1 MPLIKLTFKPG
12 INRDTTNYSNEGG
25 WYDGDHIRFLSG
37 FPQKIGGWVKAIPG
51 LLAGVCRQMWN
62 YTTTFGDN
70 FLALGTNNKIYIEA
84 GSNLYDITPL
94 RATFST
100 PDTDNC
106 FDLVYGSNTITVNID
121 DHGAQPCDY
130 VTFSGVE
137 GSGGFVGGIPESEF
151 NTTHCVRSVIDT
163 NSFTITLPS
172 VAVFGDGWGL
182 DDWSEGEWGIGG
194 TGGLTLP
201 GVGGTNITAEFD
213 IESGNATI
221 TYGYGWGTGTWNA
234 NIGWGTGS
242 TQPVLLP
249 QRDWW
254 FDNFDNDLVANIRNG
269 PAYYWVRGTNA
280 NPATALS
287 TRAELLSDIAD
298 NEGFDGEDVPAKVM
312 QMVMSQ
318 NDKHL
323 IAFGAV
329 PYGSTD
335 PNDFDPLL
343 IRWADQDNPFQWEIS
358 ATTSA
363 GFIRVSRGSRIV
375 RALPTRQEILVW
387 TESHLFSFQFLGTTD
402 VFGLQELADN
412 ISIIS
417 PRSVVTANNITYWMG
432 KEKFYAYSGRVE
444 TVPTT
449 VRQYVFENLNFN
461 QADQIVAGSNEGWN
475 EVWWCYPSK
484 NSNTNDRYVIFN
496 YAEKIWYFG
505 TISRTAWLDSPLRD
519 FPLSANAPGLATGAT
534 CCDLQTIVYYQEN
547 GVDDDGLPL
556 PAYIQ
561 SSDQDIGDGEHFMLT
576 RRIIPDIDFSGSTVG
591 TTPEATFQIRPRA
604 FPGVA
609 YQGDPGDSQRVIE
622 TQVNQYTEQVFIR
635 ARGRQVAMNVSS
647 TGLGVQWQL
656 GSPRLDTRQDGK
668 R

>member
-12 INRDTTNYSNEGG
+12 INRDTTNYANEGG

-37 FPQKIGGWVKAIPG
+37 FPQKIGGWVRAIPK
-51 LLAGVCRQMWN
+51 LMAGVCRQMWN
-62 YTTTFGDN
+62 YSTTFGDN
-70 FLALGTNNKIYIEA
+70 LLALGTNSKVYLEA

-94 RATFST
+94 RATFDT

-106 FDLVYGSNTITVNID
+106 FDLNLGSNVVVVNID
-121 DHGAQPCDY
+121 AHGASPCDY
-130 VTFSGVE
+130 VEFSGVE
-137 GSGGFVGGIPESEF
+137 GTGGLVGGIPESEF
-151 NTTHCVRSVIDT
+151 NTSHCIKSVIDENT
-163 NSFTITLPS
+163 FTITVVTP
-172 VAVFGDGWGL
+172 ATFGDGWGL
-182 DDWSEGEWGIGG
+182 DTWSLGEWGIGG
-194 TGGLTLP
+194 TGGTTLV
-201 GVGGTNITAEFD
+201 GVGGTSIVAKFD
-213 IESGNATI
+213 IESGNASI
-221 TYGYGWGTGTWNA
+221 TYGYGWGTGTWDA
-234 NIGWGTGS
+234 SIGWGTGS
-242 TQPVLLP
+242 TQPILLP

-269 PAYYWVRGTNA
+269 PVYYWVRGTDA
-280 NPATALS
+280 NPTTALA

-298 NEGFDGEDVPAKVM
+298 NEGFDGDDVPSRVM
-312 QMVMSQ
+312 QIVLSQ

-329 PYGSTD
+329 PYGSTN

-343 IRWADQDNPFQWEIS
+343 IRWADQDNPFQWQVS

-363 GFIRVSRGSRIV
+363 GFVRVSRGSRIV

-387 TESHLFSFQFLGTTD
+387 TESHLFSLQFLGTTD

-417 PRSVVTANNITYWMG
+417 PRSVVTANNITFWMG

-449 VRQYVFENLNFN
+449 VRQYVFEDLDFN
-461 QADQIVAGSNEGWN
+461 QSDQIVAGSNEGWN

-484 NSNTNDRYVIFN
+484 GSNTNNRYVIFN
-496 YAEKIWYFG
+496 YSEKIWYFG
-505 TISRTAWLDSPLRD
+505 TIARTAWLDSPLRD
-519 FPLSANAPGLATGAT
+519 FPIAANAPGLATNAT
-534 CCDLQTIVYYQEN
+534 CCELQSILYYHEN
-547 GVDDDGLPL
+547 GTDDDGLPL

-576 RRIIPDIDFSGSTVG
+576 RRIIPDIDFSGSAVNTN
-591 TTPEATFQIRPRA
+591 PEATFQIRPRA

-609 YQGDPGDSQRVIE
+609 YQGDPSDSQRVIE
-622 TQVNQYTEQVFIR
+622 TTVGQYTEQVFIR